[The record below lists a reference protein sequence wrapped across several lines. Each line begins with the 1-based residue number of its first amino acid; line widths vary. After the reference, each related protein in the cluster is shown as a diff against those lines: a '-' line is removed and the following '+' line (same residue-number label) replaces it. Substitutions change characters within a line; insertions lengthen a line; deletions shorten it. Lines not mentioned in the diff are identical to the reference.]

1 MYFVKK
7 NIWRHCSESS
17 NYGIIGFRLRRI
29 SIFLEFILKYNQLP
43 IGQKCM
49 GKMNFKK
56 HNDLMMQG
64 SFLKFH
70 IKQLWGEGGEC

>member
-1 MYFVKK
+1 
-7 NIWRHCSESS
+7 
-17 NYGIIGFRLRRI
+17 
-29 SIFLEFILKYNQLP
+29 
-43 IGQKCM
+43 M

-70 IKQLWGEGGEC
+70 IKQLWGEGGMLNPFSEPPRKNYLRYDQTLTLNMASWISLKRRKVL